1 MKYARPLARSFR
13 VFAMMATMMEI
24 IGWEEKK
31 KKKKKKMVVR
41 LRQLSPNNN
50 LSNLKVFLVMARSQE
65 AR

>member
-24 IGWEEKK
+24 IGWE

>member
-24 IGWEEKK
+24 IGWEK